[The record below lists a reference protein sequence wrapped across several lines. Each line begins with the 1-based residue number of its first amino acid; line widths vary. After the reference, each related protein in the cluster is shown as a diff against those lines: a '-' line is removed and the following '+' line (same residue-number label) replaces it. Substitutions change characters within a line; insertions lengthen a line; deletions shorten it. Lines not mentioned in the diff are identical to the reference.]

1 MIIDRKEYVDR
12 LAENRENGLVKII
25 TGVRRCGK
33 SFMLF
38 KLFKD
43 RLLQEKVPE
52 KNMIFLALDNVE
64 NAPLRDPM
72 ALFEY
77 LKEKTADKRR
87 YYYIFLDEIQ
97 YVGVKILQ
105 KDPLVTVTFYDVLNG
120 LMQQGNADIYVTG
133 SNSKMLSKDVATQF
147 RGRGDELH
155 ITPLSF
161 AEYYRAAG
169 GNKEEALASYM
180 LYGGMPL
187 VLSKERAEEKR
198 AYLSGLFAETYFKD
212 ITERYKIKFPEAMA
226 MITNELCSSVGSLT
240 NAKKIA
246 DSLQSEN
253 GVDIDSETVAFYL
266 NCLEDSFLFSRANR
280 YDVKG
285 KKYFSYPSKFY
296 CTDTGLNNARLNFR
310 QVEESHL
317 MEDILYN
324 EFVRRGE
331 SVDVGVVQFVDTDG
345 GAAVRKTCEIDFVLN
360 ARNAGEKCY
369 IQCALNI
376 DAEEKKAQELRPF
389 LKLKNDFTKRV
400 MITKTMLPP
409 WTDEYGIHHMGIYDF
424 LLPRR

>member
-12 LAENRENGLVKII
+12 LAEKRENGLVKII

-33 SFMLF
+33 SFLLF

-187 VLSKERAEEKR
+187 VLSKERA
-198 AYLSGLFAETYFKD
+198 
-212 ITERYKIKFPEAMA
+212 
-226 MITNELCSSVGSLT
+226 
-240 NAKKIA
+240 
-246 DSLQSEN
+246 
-253 GVDIDSETVAFYL
+253 
-266 NCLEDSFLFSRANR
+266 
-280 YDVKG
+280 
-285 KKYFSYPSKFY
+285 
-296 CTDTGLNNARLNFR
+296 
-310 QVEESHL
+310 
-317 MEDILYN
+317 
-324 EFVRRGE
+324 
-331 SVDVGVVQFVDTDG
+331 
-345 GAAVRKTCEIDFVLN
+345 
-360 ARNAGEKCY
+360 
-369 IQCALNI
+369 
-376 DAEEKKAQELRPF
+376 
-389 LKLKNDFTKRV
+389 
-400 MITKTMLPP
+400 
-409 WTDEYGIHHMGIYDF
+409 
-424 LLPRR
+424 

>member
-12 LAENRENGLVKII
+12 LAEKRENGLVKII

-33 SFMLF
+33 SFLLF

-285 KKYFSYPSKFY
+285 KKIFFLSV
-296 CTDTGLNNARLNFR
+296 
-310 QVEESHL
+310 QVLLHG
-317 MEDILYN
+317 Y
-324 EFVRRGE
+324 
-331 SVDVGVVQFVDTDG
+331 
-345 GAAVRKTCEIDFVLN
+345 GA
-360 ARNAGEKCY
+360 
-369 IQCALNI
+369 
-376 DAEEKKAQELRPF
+376 
-389 LKLKNDFTKRV
+389 
-400 MITKTMLPP
+400 
-409 WTDEYGIHHMGIYDF
+409 
-424 LLPRR
+424 